1 MTIELTASFPATAE
15 HHEEIV
21 QFVFRSA
28 VSTGLLQ
35 RARAMLDAAP
45 EELRESFEQAM
56 RSSGLPNREQ
66 PMKTAPGPSTAS

>member
-1 MTIELTASFPATAE
+1 MTIDLQATFPATTE

-45 EELRESFEQAM
+45 KELAESFEQAV
-56 RSSGLPNREQ
+56 RSSGL
-66 PMKTAPGPSTAS
+66 AS